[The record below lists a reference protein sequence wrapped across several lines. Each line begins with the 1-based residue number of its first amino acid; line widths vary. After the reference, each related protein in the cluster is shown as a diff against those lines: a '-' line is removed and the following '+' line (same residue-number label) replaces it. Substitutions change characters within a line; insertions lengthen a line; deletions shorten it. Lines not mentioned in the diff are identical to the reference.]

1 MPFLILTRS
10 NCRHFKG
17 IIDEFLKRGIRNF
30 QLNIGN
36 LFSYDYSEFTSSENV
51 YTSADTEITQMLLEL
66 VSYGKE
72 KGITVTI
79 PKPAD
84 ITAKPCSVFWEKF
97 QTWPVKGCP
106 KERFGENMIPHACAA
121 VVRGNLNSLGYIF
134 DYDNI
139 MDAWNSKKLVEIR
152 SNLLKGIYPS
162 EYCKNC
168 YLCHLEETYYKRKVK
183 AE

>member
-1 MPFLILTRS
+1 
-10 NCRHFKG
+10 
-17 IIDEFLKRGIRNF
+17 
-30 QLNIGN
+30 
-36 LFSYDYSEFTSSENV
+36 
-51 YTSADTEITQMLLEL
+51 
-66 VSYGKE
+66 
-72 KGITVTI
+72 
-79 PKPAD
+79 
-84 ITAKPCSVFWEKF
+84 
-97 QTWPVKGCP
+97 
-106 KERFGENMIPHACAA
+106 MIPHACAA